1 MPSHVPLEVRK
12 RLAQAIRKTLRSV
25 RLLSELT
32 QAEMSQRIGMS
43 AQAYGRFERGSPS
56 IVPSAPTLR
65 RMYEV
70 LCGSL
75 QDLLGLEVPERARAP
90 RPVAKP
96 SSGRSRPRPP
106 ASSRP
111 GSHSRTRQT
120 RRLALRVDVE

>member
-1 MPSHVPLEVRK
+1 M
-12 RLAQAIRKTLRSV
+12 AQAIRKTLRSV

-75 QDLLGLEVPERARAP
+75 HDLLGPEGTEAP
-90 RPVAKP
+90 RPAAKP

-106 ASSRP
+106 ASPQRP